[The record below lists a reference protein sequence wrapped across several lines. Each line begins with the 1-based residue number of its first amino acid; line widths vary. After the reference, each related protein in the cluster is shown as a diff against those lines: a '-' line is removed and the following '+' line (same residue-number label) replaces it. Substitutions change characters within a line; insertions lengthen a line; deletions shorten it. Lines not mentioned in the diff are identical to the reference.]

1 MVENIEV
8 ETPLKELA
16 GDEYIYTNEELENIS
31 DLGSVLQKIHQ
42 RLVSKGYSISQL
54 RKQLESELA
63 LC

>member
-1 MVENIEV
+1 M
-8 ETPLKELA
+8 A